1 MLSSSVCALDTISC
15 VARKLFSLARSTL
28 SPSAVCWN
36 MKWQP
41 AIVGFNSN
49 KVVAFASLSKMT
61 RESWLLSHVIRSLY
75 LTFHWLRRE
84 YTGGRARADYAR
96 TVHND
101 NLEICCVHVCEE
113 IEWQKKRSIS
123 RFSHHQIDLTITHF
137 ADSLRP
143 KRLSAHIQNEKRP
156 TPSQN

>member
-1 MLSSSVCALDTISC
+1 MYWHDATASFKIEYFIVCFLSCHLQYVCALDSISC
-15 VARKLFSLARSTL
+15 VARKLFSVAP
-28 SPSAVCWN
+28 SPRRRRVCWN

-41 AIVGFNSN
+41 TIVGFNSN

-96 TVHND
+96 MVRND

-113 IEWQKKRSIS
+113 IEWQKKKYQPLLPSPDRSYDNAFC
-123 RFSHHQIDLTITHF
+123 R
-137 ADSLRP
+137 
-143 KRLSAHIQNEKRP
+143 
-156 TPSQN
+156 